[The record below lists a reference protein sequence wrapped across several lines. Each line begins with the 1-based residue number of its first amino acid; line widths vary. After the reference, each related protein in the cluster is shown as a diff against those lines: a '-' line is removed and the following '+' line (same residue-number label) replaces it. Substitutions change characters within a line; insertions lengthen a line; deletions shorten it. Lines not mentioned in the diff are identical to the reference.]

1 MFVLHLNID
10 GVNNRTV
17 RQCNSIR
24 IRVNDIPAAFFTIRW
39 YMAIRHILKNPLVK
53 ITDVIVVGFVA
64 LTENLVADCLF
75 PRCAIYSLIE
85 NKFDRIDDVAVKPF
99 EIKRFQ
105 LVTVFLNGCPNMV
118 CKLLFRDK

>member
-17 RQCNSIR
+17 RQCNSIG
-24 IRVNDIPAAFFTIRW
+24 ILVNDIPAAFFTVRW

-53 ITDVIVVGFVA
+53 IADVIVVGFVA

-75 PRCAIYSLIE
+75 PGCAIYGLVE
-85 NKFDRIDDVAVKPF
+85 NKFDRIDDVAVEPF
-99 EIKRFQ
+99 EIKGFQ
-105 LVTVFLNGCPNMV
+105 LVTLFLNGCPNMV
-118 CKLLFRDK
+118 CKLPLRDK